1 MRYLNAFV
9 ITLKEMTKSLA
20 IAMGYR
26 EQEPK
31 NSILNSIENGAI
43 TATEAVEE
51 LESSL
56 GLLSID
62 KFEVLG
68 KSSALS
74 GASTEIELIQSALD
88 KEMENLQKSMEGITY
103 QAKAMSDEF
112 LKWLD
117 YVPQVNEKT
126 GEVTRVLKEGYTT
139 LESIG
144 NLVIA
149 IGVATIGP
157 KLVALIKSLELFNAE
172 LALTQ
177 KIAIG
182 LNKLALVGLVYSI
195 MTLVT
200 QWDELSG
207 VQKTFY
213 TLMLVIS
220 AIVYNFNNKHL
231 VSLISKLSLLGSTLT
246 KTQAK
251 MVSFSIAGVMVG
263 ASLSWLAMMD
273 NFDAET
279 KKWVGAIMT
288 LVGAFTALA
297 VSIMAVQGLMT
308 WGTAVP
314 ILLSSI
320 GMGAVGIM
328 STIKGAKEINGYATG
343 GFPERGEIF
352 VAREKGPE
360 LVGSMGN
367 RTTVANNYQ
376 IIEGI
381 KYGVKEAIQESSF
394 NGNSKQQLVVGI
406 DDSVN
411 GNALARALLPFIKVE
426 DKRTGGSRL

>member
-74 GASTEIELIQSALD
+74 GASSEIELIQSALD

-112 LKWLD
+112 LKWLG
-117 YVPQVNEKT
+117 YVDQVNEKT
-126 GEVTRVLKEGYTT
+126 GEVTKVLKDGYTT
-139 LESIG
+139 IEKIGNVILSIG
-144 NLVIA
+144 LAYITPKIITLVQA
-149 IGVATIGP
+149 IGT
-157 KLVALIKSLELFNAE
+157 LNTN

-177 KIAIG
+177 KIATTIS
-182 LNKLALVGLVYSI
+182 NLALVGLMYS
-195 MTLVT
+195 LVT
-200 QWDELSG
+200 LINQFDELSAG
-207 VQKTFY
+207 QKVLYSLFIALSSVVY
-213 TLMLVIS
+213 IFSNKDLV
-220 AIVYNFNNKHL
+220 L
-231 VSLISKLSLLGSTLT
+231 LINKLSLLGSTLT
-246 KTQAK
+246 KTQTQ
-251 MVSFSIAGVMVG
+251 MVSFSIAGVMAG
-263 ASLSWLAMMD
+263 ASLAWIVLMD
-273 NFDAET
+273 NFDAKT
-279 KKWVGAIMT
+279 KTWVGAIMT

-297 VSIMAVQGLMT
+297 VSIMWVQGLMT

-314 ILLSSI
+314 ILISSI
-320 GMGAVGIM
+320 GMGIVGIT